1 MAHLV
6 DRHLFQRANKILMLG
21 LLWSGLVASV
31 LGALAYDV
39 ALWLGR
45 WRPEDRPRQNLL
57 SRLSIGAN
65 LRARRE
71 ARPHE

>member
-6 DRHLFQRANKILMLG
+6 DRHFLQRANKILMLG
-21 LLWSGLVASV
+21 LLWSGLVASM

-45 WRPEDRPRQNLL
+45 
-57 SRLSIGAN
+57 
-65 LRARRE
+65 
-71 ARPHE
+71 

>member
-6 DRHLFQRANKILMLG
+6 DRHLIQRANKVLMLG
-21 LLWSGLVASV
+21 ALWAGLAACA

-45 WRPEDRPRQNLL
+45 
-57 SRLSIGAN
+57 
-65 LRARRE
+65 
-71 ARPHE
+71 

>member
-21 LLWSGLVASV
+21 LLWSGLVACV

-45 WRPEDRPRQNLL
+45 
-57 SRLSIGAN
+57 
-65 LRARRE
+65 
-71 ARPHE
+71 

>member
-21 LLWSGLVASV
+21 FLWSGLVACV

-45 WRPEDRPRQNLL
+45 
-57 SRLSIGAN
+57 
-65 LRARRE
+65 
-71 ARPHE
+71 